1 MRIRVSYWYDTET
14 DQLVAGAGFGHDY
27 EVAIGPEG
35 LVLRK
40 SDPLGPSKDIKY
52 YPTST
57 GVLREV
63 GRRAAAELQ
72 GTGEA
77 HYVGS

>member
-1 MRIRVSYWYDTET
+1 MRIKVSYWYDTET
-14 DQLVAGAGFGHDY
+14 DQLVTGAGFGHDA
-27 EVAIGPEG
+27 EVAIESEG

-40 SDPLGPSKDIKY
+40 SDPLGPGKDINY

-57 GVLREV
+57 GVLKEV

-77 HYVGS
+77 HYAGS